1 MPKTNLRLFRK
12 TLKNVYSF
20 KLNKDDNKVD
30 LELISDSSGSGY
42 CRIEAVS
49 HLYSKSFNVNT
60 SYRSFNNS
68 QFFNINELKKN
79 YPNLIHDDENN
90 KIEKNKYKK
99 LVSIYSN
106 MVLNDILCV
115 LDEQNIKYIMRDDV
129 LKKVLYDI
137 GKITDVLILDDL
149 LKDLID
155 SYFKSMKY
163 RITEYEYNQYVAETY
178 RGMYV
183 VIPLDGNIKNSNA
196 SNLVLVNNFDMYS
209 YDEVYNR
216 IVNEYSKEEIR
227 LTCSFQHSGNMT
239 ILS

>member
-1 MPKTNLRLFRK
+1 MSKASLRLFRK
-12 TLKNVYSF
+12 ISKNVYSF
-20 KLNKDDNKVD
+20 KLKDNNEVD
-30 LELISDSSGSGY
+30 LELVSNPSGF
-42 CRIEAVS
+42 CAIEAVS
-49 HLYSKSFNVNT
+49 HLYNKSFNVNT
-60 SYRSFNNS
+60 SHRSFSNS
-68 QFFNINELKKN
+68 QFFSINELKKN

-115 LDEQNIKYIMRDDV
+115 LDEPNIKYIMRDDV

-137 GKITDVLILDDL
+137 GKITDILVLDNL

-163 RITEYEYNQYVAETY
+163 RITKDEYDQYIAEAY

-183 VIPLDGNIKNSNA
+183 VMPLDGNIKNPNA

-209 YDEVYNR
+209 YDEAYNR
-216 IVNEYSKEEIR
+216 IVNNYSKEEIK
-227 LTCSFQHSGNMT
+227 LACLSQHSGDMK